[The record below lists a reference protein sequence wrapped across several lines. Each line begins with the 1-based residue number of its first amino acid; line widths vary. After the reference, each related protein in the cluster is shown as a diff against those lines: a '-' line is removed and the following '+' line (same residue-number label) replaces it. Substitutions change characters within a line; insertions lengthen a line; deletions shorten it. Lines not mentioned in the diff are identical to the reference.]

1 MYYRIQIPTKFI
13 KYIGHFKI
21 DRRKLFLL
29 SILMKVL
36 YTLKIFSSLSS
47 KNDRTRFKIK
57 FNFI

>member
-21 DRRKLFLL
+21 DRKLFLL
-29 SILMKVL
+29 STLIQLF
-36 YTLKIFSSLSS
+36 YTLKIFSSFHQEI
-47 KNDRTRFKIK
+47 NRTRFKIK